1 MDTPGPRRRK
11 AMWIVPVIVVAIV
24 LVIFVGYNLV
34 YMKQDVQRDQAGNQ
48 SEMAQPDAPG

>member
-11 AMWIVPVIVVAIV
+11 AMWIVPVIVAAIV